1 MRTRRT
7 GARCTWFRLRQ
18 GHHETICEP
27 TCRRCWKV
35 CHEPTE
41 DGRDYCH
48 ECFKAAMN
56 SGDPYIISWAADEEK
71 RDLGSGTVLSDV
83 LGWSGSGV
91 W

>member
-7 GARCTWFRLRQ
+7 GARCTWFRLRS

-27 TCRRCWKV
+27 TCRKCWKV
-35 CHEPTE
+35 CHEPAE
-41 DGRDYCH
+41 DGRDYCR
-48 ECFKAAMN
+48 ECFKAAMD
-56 SGDPYIISWAADEEK
+56 SGDPYVIGWAADEEK

-83 LGWSGSGV
+83 LGWSGNDV

>member
-1 MRTRRT
+1 MRTRRM
-7 GARCTWFRLRQ
+7 GARCTWFRLRP
-18 GHHETICEP
+18 GHHETICKP
-27 TCRRCWKV
+27 TCRKCWKV

-48 ECFKAAMN
+48 ECFEAAMG
-56 SGDPYIISWAADEEK
+56 SGDPYVISWAADEEK

>member
-1 MRTRRT
+1 MRNRRT

-27 TCRRCWKV
+27 TCRKCWKV

-41 DGRDYCH
+41 DGSDYCH
-48 ECFKAAMN
+48 ECFEAAMK
-56 SGDPYIISWAADEEK
+56 SGDPYVISWAADEEK